1 MSGGVLAGRRL
12 GLVGAGKMAEAI
24 VTGVVRAGVLPK
36 DRITASD
43 PNPSRREVMASLG
56 VRTVEENTALLEA
69 SDIVVLAVK
78 PQVIGEVLDGLAPG
92 VTPEHLIVSIAAGIP
107 TTLIESKLSD
117 GMRVVRVMPNTP
129 MQVGRGTAALARGS
143 HTTLMD
149 MEAARTLFAT
159 TGIAMEVA
167 EEEMDAVTAVS
178 GTGPAYA
185 FLLAECMME
194 AGMAEGLS
202 VDLARLITAATIEG
216 AGAFLASTSVAAEDL
231 RKSVTSPGGTTEAA
245 FNRLEEGKVRE
256 HFVAAIR
263 RAADRSREL
272 GSSRGR

>member
-24 VTGVVRAGVLPK
+24 VRGVVGAGVLPK

-43 PNPSRREVMASLG
+43 PDAARREVMSSLG
-56 VRTVEENTALLEA
+56 VRTAEGNAALLEA

-78 PQVIGEVLDGLAPG
+78 PQVVAPVLEGMASG
-92 VTPEHLIVSIAAGIP
+92 VTSEHLIVSIAAGIP
-107 TTLIESKLSD
+107 TALIESKLPE
-117 GMRVVRVMPNTP
+117 GTRVIRVMPNTP

-159 TGIAMEVA
+159 TGIAIEVD
-167 EEEMDAVTAVS
+167 EEQMDAVTAVS

-185 FLLAECMME
+185 FLLAECMIE
-194 AGMAEGLS
+194 AGTADGLS
-202 VDLARLITAATIEG
+202 PELARLITAATIEG
-216 AGAFLASTSVAAEDL
+216 AGAFLASSSVAAEEL

-245 FNRLEEGKVRE
+245 FNCLDEGGVRE
-256 HFVAAIR
+256 HFVAAVR
-263 RAADRSREL
+263 RAAERSREL
-272 GSSRGR
+272 GST